1 MPQDN
6 KLLLKS
12 LKKKHKNLMNQ
23 DYKLDLNEKERRKL
37 IMQESSLILMQ
48 ILHLESKGNYKF

>member
-37 IMQESSLILMQ
+37 IMQESSLIF
-48 ILHLESKGNYKF
+48 NANFTY

>member
-1 MPQDN
+1 MHQDN

>member
-1 MPQDN
+1 MPQYN

-12 LKKKHKNLMNQ
+12 LTKKHKNLMHQ
-23 DYKLDLNEKERRKL
+23 ASKLSLNEKEKRKL

>member
-23 DYKLDLNEKERRKL
+23 AYKLGLNEKERRKL

>member
-23 DYKLDLNEKERRKL
+23 AYKLYLNEKERRKL

-48 ILHLESKGNYKF
+48 ILHLESKRNYKF

>member
-23 DYKLDLNEKERRKL
+23 TYKLDLNEKERRKL

-48 ILHLESKGNYKF
+48 ILHLESEGNYKF

>member
-23 DYKLDLNEKERRKL
+23 AYKLDLNEKERRKL

-48 ILHLESKGNYKF
+48 ILHPESKGNYKF

>member
-1 MPQDN
+1 MHQAA
-6 KLLLKS
+6 KLS
-12 LKKKHKNLMNQ
+12 
-23 DYKLDLNEKERRKL
+23 LNEKEKRKL

>member
-1 MPQDN
+1 MPQNN

-23 DYKLDLNEKERRKL
+23 AYKLDLNEKERRKL

-48 ILHLESKGNYKF
+48 ILHIESK

>member
-23 DYKLDLNEKERRKL
+23 AFKLSLIEKERRKL

>member
-23 DYKLDLNEKERRKL
+23 AYKLDLNEKERRKL

-48 ILHLESKGNYKF
+48 ILHLESKRNYKF

>member
-23 DYKLDLNEKERRKL
+23 AYKLDFNEKERRKL